1 MDFGIRKSRW
11 KLTSL
16 EEVRRRGGK
25 LTMRKH
31 QFSVITIAKNNLP
44 GLIETKASTEAQS
57 CRDFQWIII
66 DGGSSDGTRE
76 LLRLLDRPNLIWVSE
91 PDRGLYDAMN
101 KGLNLATGR
110 YVIFMNSGDR
120 FSSKDVLKRIDRLIA
135 QEGAPDFIFGDAFEE
150 NAKGQLLL
158 KPARP
163 LREIRRGMFTH
174 HQAMIYARNSIGET
188 RYDLRFRV
196 AADYHFTCRVLGNGI
211 RALRAEF
218 PISVNKR
225 AGFSEKNARIG
236 RQENIAIQREVLR
249 VGRIRR
255 TLNYASFLASATLRS
270 HTRGLYD
277 RIRFRQGNQVDE
289 VS

>member
-1 MDFGIRKSRW
+1 MPER
-11 KLTSL
+11 
-16 EEVRRRGGK
+16 
-25 LTMRKH
+25 

-44 GLIETKASTEAQS
+44 GLIDTNASTEAQS
-57 CRDFQWIII
+57 FRDFQWIII
-66 DGGSSDGTRE
+66 DGGSSDGTHE
-76 LLRLLDRPNLIWVSE
+76 LLRLLDRPNLMWVSE

-120 FSSKDVLKRIDRLIA
+120 FSNRDVLKHIDRLIA
-135 QEGAPDFIFGDAFEE
+135 QEGAPGFIFGDAFEE

-188 RYDLRFRV
+188 RYDQRFRV
-196 AADYHFTCRVLGNGI
+196 AADYHFTCRVLAKGI
-211 RALRAEF
+211 RAVRAGF
-218 PISVNKR
+218 PISINKR

-255 TLNYASFLASATLRS
+255 ALNYASFLASAALRA
-270 HTRGLYD
+270 HMRGLYD
-277 RIRFRQGNQVDE
+277 RIRFRQGNQADE
-289 VS
+289 VT